1 MSETTRGKTINRF
14 SVTGHKRQIIY
25 VSPLPYD
32 SFSQRPHKFVHWF
45 HSRTGGA
52 ALWLNPYPTRLP
64 RWADLRQSR
73 TLDRFGSAPE
83 PWLKVVSVRGLP
95 IEPLPG
101 GTAIN
106 HAIWRDTFPV
116 IHSFAEQGDTILV
129 IGKPSAFAKA
139 LLSQFSDYAS
149 VYDMMDNFS
158 AFYDGLSSRTIRRNE
173 ASIVK
178 RVGTVLCS
186 STRLLKTTRSSR
198 PDAKLVLNALD
209 ADMLLPASPQAAPT
223 RHVGQRRIFGYVGTI
238 AQWFDWNLIRA
249 LAEVRPLDTV
259 RIIGPL
265 FNPPPFDL
273 PANVELKP
281 AVRHKEALEQMQQF
295 DVALIPFKEN
305 PLTAC
310 VDPIKY
316 YEYRAMGLPIITTA
330 FGEMGERR
338 HEEGVFLFAEL
349 NLATISE
356 QALAFRMGPK
366 ERARFIADNT
376 WDSRFDRAGLLLSS

>member
-1 MSETTRGKTINRF
+1 MSKTTSEKAKDGT
-14 SVTGHKRQIIY
+14 SVTGQNRQIIY

-45 HSRTGGA
+45 HARTGGA
-52 ALWLNPYPTRLP
+52 VLWLNPYPTRLP
-64 RWADLRQSR
+64 KWADLRQSR
-73 TLDRFGSAPE
+73 ALDRFGSEPE
-83 PWLKVVSVRGLP
+83 PWLTVVSVRGLP

-101 GTAIN
+101 GTALN
-106 HAIWRDTFPV
+106 HILWREAFSV
-116 IHSFAEQGDTILV
+116 VHHFAQQGDTMLV

-139 LLSQFSDYAS
+139 LLKRFSGHAS

-178 RVGTVLCS
+178 RAGAVLCS
-186 STRLLKTTRSSR
+186 STGLLDTTRSIR

-209 ADMLLPASPQAAPT
+209 PDMSLPASPQGVPS
-223 RHVGQRRIFGYVGTI
+223 RHAGQRRIFGYVGTI
-238 AQWFDWNLIRA
+238 AQWFDWDLIRA
-249 LAEVRPLDTV
+249 LAEVRPLDVV

-281 AVRHKEALEQMQQF
+281 AVRHQEALKQMHQF

-316 YEYRAMGLPIITTA
+316 YEYRAMGLPIMTTP
-330 FGEMGERR
+330 FGEMRERR

-349 NLATISE
+349 NLEMLSE
-356 QALAFRMGPK
+356 QALTFRMAP
-366 ERARFIADNT
+366 ENRASFIADNT
-376 WDSRFDRAGLLLSS
+376 WDSRFDRAGLLSPC